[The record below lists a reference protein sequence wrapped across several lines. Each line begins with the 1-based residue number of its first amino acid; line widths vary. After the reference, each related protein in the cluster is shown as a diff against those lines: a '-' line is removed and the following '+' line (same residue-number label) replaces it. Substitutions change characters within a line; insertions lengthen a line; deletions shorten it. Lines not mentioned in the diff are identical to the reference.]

1 MNILKKEGERVRR
14 NPVRIYKTA
23 SLQNPPLLVSW
34 HTQDA
39 GKLGGEVTDFLIKE
53 LNGQLIGEID
63 PLGFFSFGGVRFKE
77 DLVQVQESQFWA
89 CEEANLLIFK
99 SDEPLF
105 EHYQFLNTILNF
117 VKDRFQ
123 THELYTLSGTISF
136 IPHTRPRRIWAV
148 FNHSEMK
155 QRLQGYGLEPMTW
168 EGPPA
173 ISSYLLWVARA
184 KGILGTSLWPE
195 IPFYLGNRQDP
206 QAIGQ
211 TLSFLDRKF
220 NLRLDLVEWEIAT
233 AILNKKIARLR
244 EENPEIEKS
253 LSFLEKGNSLDEN
266 DQLRLTK
273 EIDELLRER
282 E

>member
-1 MNILKKEGERVRR
+1 MRR
-14 NPVRIYKTA
+14 NPVKIYKTP

-39 GKLGGEVTDFLIKE
+39 GKLGGRVTDFLIGK

-89 CEEANLLIFK
+89 CEEHNLLIFK

-117 VKDRFQ
+117 VRERFQ
-123 THELYTLSGTISF
+123 TQEVYTLSGAISL
-136 IPHTRPRRIWAV
+136 IAHTRPRRMWAV
-148 FNHSEMK
+148 FNHEEMK
-155 QRLQGYGLEPMTW
+155 QRLQGYGLENMTW
-168 EGPPA
+168 QGPPA

-184 KGILGTSLWPE
+184 KGVFGMSLWPE

-220 NLRLDLVEWEIAT
+220 DLRLDLVDWDIET
-233 AILNKKIARLR
+233 ALLNKKIAQLR
-244 EENPEIEKS
+244 KENPDIERCLS
-253 LSFLEKGNSLDEN
+253 LLERGISLDEN

-273 EIDELLRER
+273 EIDELFRTR
-282 E
+282 SG

>member
-1 MNILKKEGERVRR
+1 MNILKKEGKRVRR

-23 SLQNPPLLVSW
+23 PLQNPPLLVSW
-34 HTQDA
+34 HTQDL
-39 GKLGGEVTDFLIKE
+39 GKLGGEVTNFLIKE

-89 CEEANLLIFK
+89 LEEQNLLIFK

-117 VKDRFQ
+117 VKDHYQ
-123 THELYTLSGTISF
+123 TQELYTLSGAISF
-136 IPHTRPRRIWAV
+136 IPHTRPRRIWTV

-155 QRLQGYGLEPMTW
+155 QRLQDSGLEPMTW

-184 KGILGTSLWPE
+184 KGILGMSLWPE
-195 IPFYLGNRQDP
+195 IPFYLSNRQDP

-211 TLSFLDRKF
+211 ILSFLDRKF

-233 AILNKKIARLR
+233 AILNKKISRLR

-253 LSFLEKGNSLDEN
+253 LSLLEKGMSLDEN
-266 DQLRLTK
+266 DQLKLTK
-273 EIDELLRER
+273 EISELLRER
-282 E
+282 D

>member
-14 NPVRIYKTA
+14 NPVRIYKTV

-39 GKLGGEVTDFLIKE
+39 GKLGPRVTDFLIEK

-77 DLVQVQESQFWA
+77 NLVQVQESQFWA
-89 CEEANLLIFK
+89 CEEQNLLIFK
-99 SDEPLF
+99 SDEPFF
-105 EHYQFLNTILNF
+105 EHYRFLDTILNF
-117 VKDRFQ
+117 VQDRFQ
-123 THELYTLSGTISF
+123 TQEVYTLSGAISL

-148 FNHSEMK
+148 FNHLEMK

-184 KGILGTSLWPE
+184 KGVLGMSLWPE
-195 IPFYLGNRQDP
+195 IPFYLSNRQDP
-206 QAIGQ
+206 QAISQ

-220 NLRLDLVEWEIAT
+220 ALHLDLMDWEIET
-233 AILNKKIARLR
+233 ALLNQKITWLR
-244 EENPEIEKS
+244 KENPEIERILS
-253 LSFLEKGNSLDEN
+253 LLEKGIPLDES
-266 DQLRLTK
+266 DQLKLTK
-273 EIDELLRER
+273 EIDELFRER
-282 E
+282 G